1 MTFSWYDLF
10 AATDPRTPAEG
21 RAVASLDAI
30 LGEATT
36 LDRRRTFA
44 DCVSVDRN
52 MLLEYDTCVRQSNS
66 FDIKVNAYLSIVATN
81 EFGLNSS
88 IGSRRWTSASE
99 LRLAVKAEY
108 RLAQAAVRL
117 WPSRAFA

>member
-99 LRLAVKAEY
+99 LRLTVKAEY